1 MSHKT
6 AAPSVPTVSLTP
18 ERFPRTVTQ
27 DNVVYSVVTA
37 YPYLAESGRLLY
49 FNGRF
54 ENHAGKT
61 FRALVPS
68 SANDDGTFIIGS
80 TAHIKEKALPFGH
93 ESLVGLAQH
102 ARVLCLEGEGKT
114 QVAHSRGFAAISF
127 KRFSREHAHLLNGHD
142 IVICRDN
149 DDAGLKQANAFK
161 ELLGNGVI
169 WNPCSDIEGGD
180 FADLVRDLRDEGR
193 DDEDVRC
200 AINRCIAEAK
210 SAAPCA
216 DGHLEKPLVLVRF
229 G

>member
-1 MSHKT
+1 
-6 AAPSVPTVSLTP
+6 
-18 ERFPRTVTQ
+18 
-27 DNVVYSVVTA
+27 
-37 YPYLAESGRLLY
+37 LLY

-114 QVAHSRGFAAISF
+114 QVAHSLGFAAISF
-127 KRFSREHAHLLNGHD
+127 KRFSREHAHLLNGRD

-161 ELLGNGVI
+161 EVTLPTSCETFAMKAETMKMFAAQSTVVSRKP
-169 WNPCSDIEGGD
+169 NPRRP
-180 FADLVRDLRDEGR
+180 VRMPRPALSLHKKYEKKTFSIPRHCGAHEHGSLDCENT
-193 DDEDVRC
+193 VWH
-200 AINRCIAEAK
+200 EA
-210 SAAPCA
+210 
-216 DGHLEKPLVLVRF
+216 LIQT
-229 G
+229 